1 MVIEIEKGAKKEDA
15 SKANDAIPG
24 LPRDPGIYY
33 KSSQAART
41 QLKEVEAAKTEMQRG
56 FATLVT
62 GIGSLKYKAIFNG
75 ANAALQLE
83 ESRPTFYVRLYSPL
97 ITAIDV
103 RGSVIL
109 KMDEKKKTHQVL
121 LGSFNQTET
130 KRGQRGFRTPRRHQ
144 AACK

>member
-1 MVIEIEKGAKKEDA
+1 MRMVIEIEKGAKKEDA

-62 GIGSLKYKAIFNG
+62 GIGSGRVKITVVSSAGKEAVLAVLGPHDFLVKAPWSDNLSG
-75 ANAALQLE
+75 
-83 ESRPTFYVRLYSPL
+83 
-97 ITAIDV
+97 
-103 RGSVIL
+103 
-109 KMDEKKKTHQVL
+109 
-121 LGSFNQTET
+121 
-130 KRGQRGFRTPRRHQ
+130 
-144 AACK
+144 

>member
-62 GIGSLKYKAIFNG
+62 GIGSLKLKRE
-75 ANAALQLE
+75 AAGPGSPEARAPERTQHHAGCRSTGI
-83 ESRPTFYVRLYSPL
+83 ESRDSGRNGRHDAF
-97 ITAIDV
+97 A
-103 RGSVIL
+103 
-109 KMDEKKKTHQVL
+109 HQL
-121 LGSFNQTET
+121 LHE
-130 KRGQRGFRTPRRHQ
+130 
-144 AACK
+144 